1 MKRMLVSTLP
11 LMVGLLMVPIP
22 TLAHHGMSEYDNTK
36 VLKLKGI
43 VSRFNWVNPHAWIE
57 WDVKTENGGV
67 EHWMVELT
75 SPGMLTREG
84 IHHDSVKAGDEV
96 TIYLHPTKSPSKTG
110 SFQRLEFADGRP
122 PLPNRGS
129 SADKDLPESG
139 VR

>member
-1 MKRMLVSTLP
+1 MKGMPVSALA
-11 LMVGLLMVPIP
+11 VVVSLLMLPIP
-22 TLAHHGMSEYDNTK
+22 MLAHHGMSEYDNTK
-36 VLKLKGI
+36 VLKLKGT
-43 VSRFNWVNPHAWIE
+43 VTRFNWVNPHAWIE
-57 WDVKTENGGV
+57 WDVKAENGGT

-84 IHHDSVKAGDEV
+84 FHHDSVKAGDEV

-122 PLPNRGS
+122 PLPDRGDS
-129 SADKDLPESG
+129 PDRDAPQSG